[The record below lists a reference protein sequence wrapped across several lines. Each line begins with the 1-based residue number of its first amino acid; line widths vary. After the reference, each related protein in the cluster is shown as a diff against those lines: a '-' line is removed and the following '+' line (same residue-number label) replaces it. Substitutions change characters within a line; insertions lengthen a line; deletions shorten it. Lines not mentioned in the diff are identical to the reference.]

1 MAKKQTVRDTKNYP
15 SIETTAEIPYRFD
28 KTGIIPLLAALCYL
42 AVHFVPDFEAYD
54 AMGPQWFFM
63 VCVDLLVAVYILARK
78 DQYANAAIALFQNL
92 FSRLYLAF
100 FVLAGISVILAI
112 NPTEGLVNYVRLTA
126 TLVAFFNLAILFHQR
141 TDLFRA
147 IALLISFVLL
157 VESVQALSVFLNKMG
172 DVTMVD
178 LIKEIKSQA
187 GNKNIFVSGIAAK
200 IPFVLYLIHDSR
212 ILMRLAN
219 MLILA
224 LATLTI
230 FLLNSRASYLT
241 LILIIL
247 LYLVYC
253 LLEARKQ
260 EKRTE
265 KSIFQMAYVLIPVIV
280 SLFISQLLLENVKS
294 FEKES
299 SPQLFGTV
307 TERIGSISTVSDE
320 SNKVRLRL
328 WKHAMD
334 YTLQHPLAGCGY
346 GNWKIASIPYQRTI
360 TNDLYVP
367 LHAHNDFI
375 EAFAE
380 MGIPGG
386 LLYLSL
392 FLCIALFTFRTF
404 RSEAAGQGI
413 KWMSVFSFLAFVA
426 YSSDA
431 FFNFPV
437 ERPLNQM
444 FFALF
449 TALNVGAYLAIPQ
462 TVPDS
467 EPKKVSTNAMAIAVY
482 GLVAILLL
490 IPAAYVTYQIHRSLK
505 VQRLV
510 LADLNNEPLKMDW
523 KTTVPSF
530 PSIPNLSATAQPIDA
545 IKGRYLY
552 EAGQFDDA
560 LLLFNKARKAN
571 PVIGYSEFL
580 KAGLFYK
587 TNRLD
592 SAYSN
597 ATFAFY
603 TRPKA
608 KTYYQTLIAV
618 LAKMKDTSGIKKAF
632 AEFDR
637 YRHEPIGWDLYL
649 RGMLNAQG
657 KGTKHLLT
665 MADSALNMFK
675 NDPGLETIT
684 TLRAEIIRFMENPAA
699 PNTAVTTSEKDVAA
713 ATNYYNEAVVAF
725 GTGVAGKDNL
735 EKAASLFL
743 KSASINPGNYVAYEN
758 AAICFFNMK
767 QWQKSIT
774 YFNKVLATNLST
786 NGKPEYFKGVAL
798 YNTGQRE
805 AGCSLLKI
813 SQSKGW
819 KEAEA
824 VVKANCK

>member
-1 MAKKQTVRDTKNYP
+1 MAKKQTVRDLRNSP
-15 SIETTAEIPYRFD
+15 AMETTAETPYQIN
-28 KTGIIPLLAALCYL
+28 KTGIIPLFTALLYL
-42 AVHFVPDFEAYD
+42 GVHFIPDFEAYD
-54 AMGPQWFFM
+54 AMGPQWFYM
-63 VCVDLLVAVYILARK
+63 VCVDLLVSLYILARK
-78 DQYANAAIALFQNL
+78 DQYGTAAMAFSRNL
-92 FSRLYLAF
+92 FSWLYLAF
-100 FVLAGISVILAI
+100 FVLAGISILFAI

-126 TLVAFFNLAILFHQR
+126 TIVAFFNLGILFYQR

-147 IALLISFVLL
+147 VAVLISLVLL
-157 VESVQALSVFLNKMG
+157 VESLQALSIFLNKMG
-172 DVTMVD
+172 TVTMVD
-178 LIKEIKSQA
+178 LIKDIKAQA

-200 IPFVLYLIHDSR
+200 IPFALYLIHSSR
-212 ILMRLAN
+212 MPMRLVN
-219 MLILA
+219 ILILL

-230 FLLNSRASYLT
+230 FLLNSRASYMT
-241 LILIIL
+241 LILIFL
-247 LYLVYC
+247 LYLIYSF
-253 LLEARKQ
+253 LEARK
-260 EKRTE
+260 EKPAE
-265 KSIFQMAYVLIPVIV
+265 KSIFQMAYVLVPVIV
-280 SLFISQLLLENVKS
+280 ALFISQLLLENVKS

-299 SPQLFGTV
+299 EPQLFGTV

-328 WKHAMD
+328 WSNALD
-334 YTLQHPLAGCGY
+334 YTFHHPLTGCGY
-346 GNWKIASIPYQRTI
+346 GNWKIASIPYQRII

-367 LHAHNDFI
+367 IHAHNDFI

-392 FLCIALFTFRTF
+392 FVCIAIFTLRTF

-431 FFNFPV
+431 FFNFPI

-449 TALNVGAYLAIPQ
+449 AALNVVAYLAIPR
-462 TVPDS
+462 TVPHDES
-467 EPKKVSTNAMAIAVY
+467 KKSSSNALPISVY
-482 GLVAILLL
+482 GLVAVLIL
-490 IPAAYVTYQIHRSLK
+490 IPAAYVTYQTHRSLK

-552 EAGQFDDA
+552 EAGQYDQA
-560 LLLFNKARKAN
+560 LLLLDRGRKAN

-587 TNRLD
+587 TDRLD
-592 SAYSN
+592 SAYTN
-597 ATFAFY
+597 AMFAFY

-608 KTYYQTLIAV
+608 KTYYQTLIAI
-618 LAKMKDTSGIKKAF
+618 LAKRKDTSEIKKAF

-637 YRHEPIGWDLYL
+637 YRHEPVGWDLYL

-657 KGTKHLLT
+657 KGTRHLLI
-665 MADSALNMFK
+665 MADSALKMFA
-675 NDPGLETIT
+675 NDPGVATIPPV
-684 TLRAEIIRFMENPAA
+684 RDEIIRFMENPTAT
-699 PNTAVTTSEKDVAA
+699 NTTAGKTSEADVIA
-713 ATNYYNEAVVAF
+713 ATKYYNDAVVAF
-725 GTGVAGKDNL
+725 GSGVAGKDNL

-743 KSASINPGNYVAYEN
+743 RSAALNPGNYVAYEN
-758 AAICFFNMK
+758 AAICYFNMK

-774 YFNKVLATNLST
+774 YFNKVLATKLST

-805 AGCSLLKI
+805 EGCNYLKT
-813 SQSKGW
+813 SMAKGW
-819 KEAEA
+819 KEAEP

>member
-1 MAKKQTVRDTKNYP
+1 MAKKEPVTAPNPSYLTDTAAATKLQINQ
-15 SIETTAEIPYRFD
+15 S
-28 KTGIIPLLAALCYL
+28 GIIPLLAAILYL
-42 AVHFVPDFEAYD
+42 GVHFIPDFEAYD
-54 AMGPQWFFM
+54 AMGPQWFYL
-63 VCVDLLVAVYILARK
+63 VCLDLLVSLFILARK
-78 DQYANAAIALFQNL
+78 DQYGNAAIGLFQHL
-92 FSRLYLAF
+92 FSKLYLAF
-100 FVLAGISVILAI
+100 FVLAGISVMLAI
-112 NPTEGLVNYVRLTA
+112 NPTEALVNYARLTA
-126 TLVAFFNLAILFHQR
+126 TIVAFFNLGILFYQR

-147 IALLISFVLL
+147 IALLISLVLL
-157 VESVQALSVFLNKMG
+157 VESLQALSTFLNKMG
-172 DVTMVD
+172 DVSMVD
-178 LIKEIKSQA
+178 LIKDIKAQA

-200 IPFVLYLIHDSR
+200 IPFVLYFIHTSR

-219 MLILA
+219 IGILA

-241 LILIIL
+241 LILILL

-253 LLEARKQ
+253 LLEARK
-260 EKRTE
+260 EKRAE
-265 KSIFQMAYVLIPVIV
+265 KSIFQIAYVLIPVIV

-299 SPQLFGTV
+299 GPQLFGTV
-307 TERIGSISTVSDE
+307 TERLGSISTVSDE

-328 WKHAMD
+328 WKHALD
-334 YTLQHPLAGCGY
+334 YTVHHPLAGCGY

-392 FLCIALFTFRTF
+392 FVCIAVFTFRTF

-437 ERPLNQM
+437 ERPLNQL

-449 TALNVGAYLAIPQ
+449 AAMNVVAYLAIPKA
-462 TVPDS
+462 VRDS
-467 EPKKVSTNAMAIAVY
+467 ESKKGSPNAMAIAVY
-482 GLVAILLL
+482 GLVALFVL
-490 IPAAYVTYQIHRSLK
+490 IPAAYITYQTHRSLK

-552 EAGQFDDA
+552 EAGQFEEA
-560 LLLFNKARKAN
+560 LVLLNKGIKAN

-580 KAGLFYK
+580 KAGLFFK
-587 TNRLD
+587 TDRLD

-618 LAKMKDTSGIKKAF
+618 LAKRKDTSAIKKAF

-637 YRHEPIGWDLYL
+637 YRHEPVGWDLYL

-665 MADSALNMFK
+665 MADSALKMFK
-675 NDPGLETIT
+675 TDPGIETIA

-699 PNTAVTTSEKDVAA
+699 PNTEVTTSEKDAAA
-713 ATNYYNEAVVAF
+713 ATNYYNDAVVAF

-743 KSASINPGNYVAYEN
+743 KSAALNPGNYVAYEN

-805 AGCSLLKI
+805 EGCSLLKI